1 MMWSEQ
7 WKGGSCEYKGL
18 RRPGRMIEK
27 EREFVR
33 ESDEEMKDDFQ
44 ALVLNT
50 NGDSQQLSS
59 SRFSSLLASK
69 DRDYLLSPTGA
80 QVLSLSLS
88 LSP

>member
-1 MMWSEQ
+1 
-7 WKGGSCEYKGL
+7 
-18 RRPGRMIEK
+18 MIEAGTVFLSKSK

-44 ALVLNT
+44 ALVLNA
-50 NGDSQQLSS
+50 NGGDSQQLSS

-69 DRDYLLSPTGA
+69 DRDFLLSPTRA
-80 QVLSLSLS
+80 QVLSFSLSLSLS